1 MRKFVF
7 NHGALLA
14 FALTSS
20 TPVLASDLPS
30 LKDAPALLSAP
41 IPATS
46 DWRFEATIPL
56 WAANLISNVGVGR
69 FPTASANVGFFTL
82 LRHLDGEVPLT
93 LTARNDNFIAGLDFL
108 WFRVSASASFPGP
121 AALAGLGGVNADLQ
135 LSEAIATGFGGVR
148 LPIQASD
155 LSLYAI
161 AGARYF
167 NLNAKLGLG
176 VPVIGFGLSKSRDKD
191 WVDPIVGLN
200 AHDVI
205 NDKWFVN
212 AEADI
217 GGYNQSVTWQAFG
230 AVGYNWTPAISTTVG
245 FRALYVY
252 YQKAN
257 ANNGGLRFQETIL
270 GPQATISYAF

>member
-1 MRKFVF
+1 MAVSWSWR
-7 NHGALLA
+7 
-14 FALTSS
+14 
-20 TPVLASDLPS
+20 
-30 LKDAPALLSAP
+30 AP
-41 IPATS
+41 PAQ
-46 DWRFEATIPL
+46 I
-56 WAANLISNVGVGR
+56 
-69 FPTASANVGFFTL
+69 
-82 LRHLDGEVPLT
+82 
-93 LTARNDNFIAGLDFL
+93 
-108 WFRVSASASFPGP
+108 
-121 AALAGLGGVNADLQ
+121 
-135 LSEAIATGFGGVR
+135 
-148 LPIQASD
+148 SD

-176 VPVIGFGLSKSRDKD
+176 VPVIGFGLSESRDKD